1 MSEQEVPRQRAGDMR
16 QAAAPFLI
24 LGIGNEL
31 LGDDGAGVVA
41 ARHLASCAIPGVE
54 VADGGTLGLMLMPYI
69 AGREAVLVLDAVSQA
84 GGEPG
89 QVVVLGDGEVR
100 SGHGVRVTAHEIG
113 LVDALSAARLAGC
126 APARVGLV
134 GVVPASI
141 TERWGLS
148 PVVAASI
155 GAMVAAAHGVL
166 TSWGVKLPR
175 GILADRS
182 AGGPRGVPASG
193 GAEVPGSA

>member
-1 MSEQEVPRQRAGDMR
+1 MR
-16 QAAAPFLI
+16 QEAAPFLV
-24 LGIGNEL
+24 LGVGNEL

-41 ARHLASCAIPGVE
+41 ARHLASCAIPGVD

-69 AGREAVLVLDAVSQA
+69 AGREGVLVLDAVSLTH
-84 GGEPG
+84 GEPG
-89 QVVVLGDGEVR
+89 RLVVLGDGEVR
-100 SGHGVRVTAHEIG
+100 SGHGVRVTAHEVG

-155 GAMVAAAHGVL
+155 GAMVVAAYAVL
-166 TSWGVKLPR
+166 ASWGVRLP
-175 GILADRS
+175 ADVPADGG
-182 AGGPRGVPASG
+182 AGGP
-193 GAEVPGSA
+193 AEVPVSRSVEVPGIA

>member
-1 MSEQEVPRQRAGDMR
+1 MSELAGHGVAWTPRLEAPRKRAGDTWR
-16 QAAAPFLI
+16 AAAPVLV

-41 ARHLASCAIPGVE
+41 ARQLASRAIPGVD

-69 AGREAVLVLDAVSQA
+69 AGRESVLVLDAVSRA
-84 GGEPG
+84 NGEPG
-89 QVVVLGDGEVR
+89 QVVIIGDGEVR

-126 APARVGLV
+126 APARVALV

-148 PVVAASI
+148 PAVAASV
-155 GAMVAAAHGVL
+155 GAMVAAAHAVL
-166 TSWGVKLPR
+166 ASWGV
-175 GILADRS
+175 
-182 AGGPRGVPASG
+182 
-193 GAEVPGSA
+193 EVPGSA

>member
-1 MSEQEVPRQRAGDMR
+1 VSR
-16 QAAAPFLI
+16 AAARVLV
-24 LGIGNEL
+24 LGVGNEL
-31 LGDDGAGVVA
+31 LGDDGIGVVA
-41 ARHLASCAIPGVE
+41 ARHLAASPIPGVD
-54 VADGGTLGLMLMPYI
+54 VVDGGTLGLMLMPYI
-69 AGREAVLVLDAVSQA
+69 AGREAVLVLDAVSHA
-84 GGEPG
+84 RGTPG

-148 PVVAASI
+148 PVARSSI
-155 GAMVAAAHGVL
+155 GAMVQAARGVL
-166 TSWGVKLPR
+166 AGWG
-175 GILADRS
+175 I
-182 AGGPRGVPASG
+182 
-193 GAEVPGSA
+193 EVPGGA